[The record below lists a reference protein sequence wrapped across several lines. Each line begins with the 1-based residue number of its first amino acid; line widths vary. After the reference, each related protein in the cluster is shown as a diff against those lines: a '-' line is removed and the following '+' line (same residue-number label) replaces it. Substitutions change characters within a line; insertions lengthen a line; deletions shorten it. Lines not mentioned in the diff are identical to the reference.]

1 MSELKRN
8 IVSNFK
14 RYTDGKNRVEYI
26 VKLAMYSALAF
37 VLYNIKFPLPA
48 MFPYF
53 LDIQIS
59 EIPALIAGF
68 SMGPISGCLVIIIKC
83 LLKFPLSST
92 FFVGEATDILLG
104 ICFVLPSSLIY
115 NSRKNKKTAL
125 LGLVAGSLLLT
136 VMSIIVNRFISIPFY
151 VEAMFGGSWA
161 PLLDMASELYNKDVT
176 KETFYKWY
184 LGVGI
189 LPFNL
194 LRCFIVSAVTYFL
207 YPRLKRPLK
216 LETREVY
223 EDKYTPCENKDGES
237 VDEEKTVVDTEEKD
251 GVFTAVNTENADKIS
266 QNDDNG
272 ALNDDKDLA
281 NDDKK

>member
-26 VKLAMYSALAF
+26 VKIAMYSALAF
-37 VLYNIKFPLPA
+37 VLYNIKFPLPF
-48 MFPYF
+48 MFPSF

-68 SMGPISGCLVIIIKC
+68 SMGPISGCLVIIIKG
-83 LLKFPLSST
+83 LFKSAITST
-92 FFVGEATDILLG
+92 SFVGELTDVLLG
-104 ICFVLPSSLIY
+104 ICFVVPSSLIY
-115 NSRKNKKTAL
+115 NSKKNKKTAL
-125 LGLVAGSLLLT
+125 IGLVVGSLLLT
-136 VMSIIVNRFISIPFY
+136 VMAIIVNRFIS
-151 VEAMFGGSWA
+151 V
-161 PLLDMASELYNKDVT
+161 PLLIKVSEGGWEPLLNMASSLYNRDIT

-237 VDEEKTVVDTEEKD
+237 ADEEKTVVDTEEKD
-251 GVFTAVNTENADKIS
+251 GVFTAVNTENADEIS
-266 QNDDNG
+266 QNDDNS

>member
-1 MSELKRN
+1 MSEFRRN

-37 VLYNIKFPLPA
+37 VLYNIKFSLPG
-48 MFPYF
+48 MFPSF

-59 EIPALIAGF
+59 ELPALIAGF
-68 SMGPISGCLVIIIKC
+68 SMGPISGCLVIIIKG
-83 LLKFPLSST
+83 LFKSAITST
-92 FFVGEATDILLG
+92 SFVGELTDVLLG
-104 ICFVLPSSLIY
+104 ICFVVPSSLIY

-125 LGLVAGSLLLT
+125 LGLVVGSLLLT
-136 VMSIIVNRFISIPFY
+136 VMAIIVNRFIS
-151 VEAMFGGSWA
+151 V
-161 PLLDMASELYNKDVT
+161 PLLIKVSEGGWEPLLNMASSLYNRDIT

-184 LGVGI
+184 LGVGV

-194 LRCFIVSAVTYFL
+194 LRCFIVSAVTFFL

-237 VDEEKTVVDTEEKD
+237 ADEEKTVVDTEEKD
-251 GVFTAVNTENADKIS
+251 GVFTAVNTENADEIS

-272 ALNDDKDLA
+272 ASNDDKDLA

>member
-14 RYTDGKNRVEYI
+14 RYTDGKNRVDYI
-26 VKLAMYSALAF
+26 VKIAMYSALAF
-37 VLYNIKFPLPA
+37 VLYNIRFPLPF
-48 MFPYF
+48 MFPSF

-59 EIPALIAGF
+59 ELPALIAGF

-104 ICFVLPSSLIY
+104 ICFVVPSSLIY
-115 NSRKNKKTAL
+115 NSKKNKKTAL
-125 LGLVAGSLLLT
+125 LGLVAGSLTVT

-151 VEAMFGGSWA
+151 VEAMFKGSWA
-161 PLLDMASELYNKDVT
+161 PLLGMMSSLYNRDIT

-194 LRCFIVSAVTYFL
+194 LRCFIVSAVTFFL

-237 VDEEKTVVDTEEKD
+237 ADEEKTVVDTVEKD
-251 GVFTAVNTENADKIS
+251 GVFTAVNTENADEIS
-266 QNDDNG
+266 QNDDNS
-272 ALNDDKDLA
+272 ASNDDKDLA

>member
-1 MSELKRN
+1 MSEFKRN

-59 EIPALIAGF
+59 ELPALIAGF
-68 SMGPISGCLVIIIKC
+68 SMGPISGCLVIIIKM
-83 LLKFPLSST
+83 FAEIPAFFNV

-125 LGLVAGSLLLT
+125 FGACRRLFGGNGYVDY
-136 VMSIIVNRFISIPFY
+136 RQPFY
-151 VEAMFGGSWA
+151 
-161 PLLDMASELYNKDVT
+161 LDSVLCRGNVRGQLGTASRHGKRTLQQRRHER
-176 KETFYKWY
+176 
-184 LGVGI
+184 
-189 LPFNL
+189 NL
-194 LRCFIVSAVTYFL
+194 LQMVSGRRHSAVQYF
-207 YPRLKRPLK
+207 
-216 LETREVY
+216 
-223 EDKYTPCENKDGES
+223 
-237 VDEEKTVVDTEEKD
+237 
-251 GVFTAVNTENADKIS
+251 
-266 QNDDNG
+266 
-272 ALNDDKDLA
+272 
-281 NDDKK
+281 